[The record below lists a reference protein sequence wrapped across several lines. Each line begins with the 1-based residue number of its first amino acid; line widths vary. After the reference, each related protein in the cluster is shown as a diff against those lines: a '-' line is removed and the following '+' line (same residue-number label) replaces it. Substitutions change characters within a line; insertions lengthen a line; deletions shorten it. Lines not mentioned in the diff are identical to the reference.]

1 MVEWR
6 IYKKVRLGWAAFLA
20 VWLAGAVW
28 GQLPQLQLP
37 GLKEAEKEGKHV
49 KVEVVPQYEAV
60 HDGQRFLLA
69 VLLEVQKGWH
79 LYANPRQGELGM
91 DTEIVPEKSEVLRFG
106 RVRYPEGE
114 KYEDKV
120 LQSSYYKYEGKVV
133 CFVPVEI
140 VTEKPME
147 VPITLGLKGLLCSET
162 GTCLPW
168 EEKVAATLKIAN
180 ISMVGAM
187 NRPEL
192 FAGLDLG
199 TFDWTETQSGPEP
212 VTTKM
217 EAAGEEGKV
226 VIPDYQPRELEGAVI
241 TAGDW
246 LRPLLLALVAGLLL
260 NVMPCVL
267 PVIPLKV
274 LSLVQQS
281 QEEAYQGDQY
291 RAVKLALVF
300 SGGILLVFAALAVVM
315 SGFQV
320 LYGQQFQSDAF
331 KLAMLLIV
339 YVMALSMFGIFEVVI
354 PGRLSNLAVV
364 KEGYAGALGMG
375 VLATLLATPC
385 SAPLLGP
392 VLAWSLSKPAGI
404 TVAVFLVV
412 GVGMAAPYV
421 LLTAFPKLLHRLPK
435 AGMWMVRLK
444 QGLGFVM
451 LGVCVYLI
459 FLFSPGWHLPLLIFC
474 LLLGFGI
481 WLALG
486 VVNFNTPAGRRH
498 LARVLAVLAIGAG
511 MVFLWTMKPEAVK
524 QQSQNWLA
532 ARLVALHQEGRTVM
546 VEFTADW
553 CPNCKY
559 VEQTVLKRQAFQDK
573 LRQTGT
579 ELIIADWTQND
590 PAITEML
597 NRLGSK
603 SIPFAAI
610 FPGKNPLQPIVLRDI
625 YGLESALAALDEA
638 R

>member
-1 MVEWR
+1 ML
-6 IYKKVRLGWAAFLA
+6 IL
-20 VWLAGAVW
+20 LAGVLW
-28 GQLPQLQLP
+28 GQLPRLEVP
-37 GLKEAEKEGKHV
+37 GLKGGGEKAGQV
-49 KVEVVPQYEAV
+49 KVEVVPQYKVAV
-60 HDGQRFLLA
+60 IGPRFVLA
-69 VLLEVQKGWH
+69 VVLDIPEGWH
-79 LYANPRQGELGM
+79 LYANPKRGELGI
-91 DTEIVPEKSEVLRFG
+91 DTEIIPQESQVLRFG
-106 RVRYPEGE
+106 RVMYPEGR
-114 KYEDKV
+114 KYEDPA
-120 LQSSYYKYEGKVV
+120 LHSSNHIYEGRVICYVPTRILPENLAKEYPG
-133 CFVPVEI
+133 FLSAEKPIDVPV
-140 VTEKPME
+140 
-147 VPITLGLKGLLCSET
+147 TLELKGLLCGES
-162 GTCLPW
+162 GTCLPC
-168 EEKVAATLKIAN
+168 EEKATTTIKLSNAALGSYTDRLD
-180 ISMVGAM
+180 
-187 NRPEL
+187 L
-192 FAGLDLG
+192 FAGLDSKAIDWNGGGG
-199 TFDWTETQSGPEP
+199 TG
-212 VTTKM
+212 KANA
-217 EAAGEEGKV
+217 EAEGGKV
-226 VIPDYQPRELEGAVI
+226 VIPDYQPRELAGAAI

-281 QEEAYQGDQY
+281 REEAYQGDKY

-354 PGRLSNLAVV
+354 PGRISNIAVV

-392 VLAWSLSKPAGI
+392 VLAWSLSRPAGI

-474 LLLGFGI
+474 LLLAFGI

-498 LARVLAVLAIGAG
+498 LARVVAVVAIGAG
-511 MVFLWTMKPEAVK
+511 AVLLWTMKPEVVK

-573 LRQTGT
+573 LRETGT

-625 YGLESALAALDEA
+625 YGLDAALAALEQA